1 MISDSAPNQIYMYNA
16 SLPSLKLTVRRTLNK
31 TLTDHNNYANGNCG
45 QFNTFI
51 VYEINARQRTIVV
64 FNLPS
69 TTIESQHNYFV
80 IWRPVWTLLLLLLL
94 YRLSFDF
101 FRLRSTKFRVFF
113 LEFYILKSNRI
124 GSSPYLLCTFYY
136 FRSDSLYAC
145 LSRFINKNVDEYT
158 RLSTDLVV
166 IRKFISEFCEFRT
179 RLLYVTKNVVS
190 YIFK

>member
-80 IWRPVWTLLLLLLL
+80 IWRPVWTLLLLLL

-113 LEFYILKSNRI
+113 FEFYILKI
-124 GSSPYLLCTFYY
+124 E
-136 FRSDSLYAC
+136 SD
-145 LSRFINKNVDEYT
+145 
-158 RLSTDLVV
+158 
-166 IRKFISEFCEFRT
+166 RKFTVFIMHVLLFSFRFAV
-179 RLLYVTKNVVS
+179 RLFVAIY
-190 YIFK
+190 